1 METQDERRNSSL
13 LAPVIELPIRDGN
26 DEEELI
32 NILKEVVIELPIRDG
47 NQDMGGYINLACE
60 VIELPIRDGNRC
72 LKYKKIILI

>member
-47 NQDMGGYINLACE
+47 NHTENE
-60 VIELPIRDGNRC
+60 
-72 LKYKKIILI
+72 